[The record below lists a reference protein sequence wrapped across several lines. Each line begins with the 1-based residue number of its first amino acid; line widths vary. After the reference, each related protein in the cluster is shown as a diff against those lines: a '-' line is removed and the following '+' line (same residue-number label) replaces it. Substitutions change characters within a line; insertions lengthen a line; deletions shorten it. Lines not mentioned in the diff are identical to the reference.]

1 MMLLFGLTAA
11 WTSVQSYRI
20 TQREITNQL
29 TEALLLTQAD
39 MPADWLSTDTIRQF
53 RGHIRQAELREKA
66 GLAFYTGEAD
76 DRLAGLQSRELQ
88 LSSSVRAR
96 GYLTYSGWQV
106 WRMSDQRLTALLA
119 LLMLAS
125 MAWSL
130 GGIRRRYGGHGGPSP
145 HLSFRMS
152 PLSGD
157 KQNSLRLTPMQEQLV
172 SLLMSAPE
180 RCMSKQDIC
189 QALWPGKP
197 DASETLYTLVR
208 RTKQALEPEGRI
220 SIASERGRSYRIVM

>member
-76 DRLAGLQSRELQ
+76 DRLAGLQSRELR

-130 GGIRRRYGGHGGPSP
+130 GQ
-145 HLSFRMS
+145 FRMS
-152 PLSGD
+152 PLDGD

>member
-1 MMLLFGLTAA
+1 MKRTTPLLMMLFFGLMAA

-39 MPADWLSTDTIRQF
+39 MPSDWLSTDTIRQF

-76 DRLAGLQSRELQ
+76 DRLAGLQSRELR

-130 GGIRRRYGGHGGPSP
+130 RQ
-145 HLSFRMS
+145 FRMS

-172 SLLMSAPE
+172 GLLMSAPE
-180 RCMSKQDIC
+180 GRMSKQDIC

-208 RTKQALEPEGRI
+208 RTKQALEAEGRI
-220 SIASERGRSYRIVM
+220 RIASERGRSYRIEVR

>member
-1 MMLLFGLTAA
+1 MMLFFGLTAA

-76 DRLAGLQSRELQ
+76 DRLAGLQSRELR

-130 GGIRRRYGGHGGPSP
+130 GQ
-145 HLSFRMS
+145 FRMS

-180 RCMSKQDIC
+180 RCMSTQDIC

>member
-1 MMLLFGLTAA
+1 MMLFFGLMAA

-39 MPADWLSTDTIRQF
+39 MPSDWLSTDTIRQF

-76 DRLAGLQSRELQ
+76 DRLAGLQSRELR

-130 GGIRRRYGGHGGPSP
+130 RQ
-145 HLSFRMS
+145 FRMS

-172 SLLMSAPE
+172 GLLMSAPE
-180 RCMSKQDIC
+180 GRMSKQDIC

-208 RTKQALEPEGRI
+208 RTKQALEAEGRI
-220 SIASERGRSYRIVM
+220 RIASERGRSYRIEVR